1 MLMSEEKNENAEF
14 CVKEVQYI
22 QAEVCQT
29 YLITIFLFSCYS
41 RLKFLKVC
49 FIFHL
54 LCDICYKVVT
64 SASTELLGWDIIFLL
79 FFRFDSVLNSK
90 FTFC

>member
-29 YLITIFLFSCYS
+29 YLITIFISCYS
-41 RLKFLKVC
+41 HLKFLTVC

-54 LCDICYKVVT
+54 LYDICQTPYVAT
-64 SASTELLGWDIIFLL
+64 SASTKLSGCDIIFLL
-79 FFRFDSVLNSK
+79 FCDIIHDFQ
-90 FTFC
+90 FTFCF